1 MQLLD
6 SADLRAAELFFH
18 VFAHV
23 EGTGQLPAS
32 VHSSEYV
39 AWARAQLG
47 DPEQRTLG
55 EDARLLAHAFPT
67 HAALAEVQGLGRL
80 FKSLERAEAVG
91 ARPLAELAESEVDD
105 ARALSHLRGLGAP
118 GELAFCAF
126 MLELIHFVQLP
137 APPPPPPEL
146 MVLLSSLVPL
156 APVLAEAR
164 VGCVRS
170 LHLRGRVWGN
180 EIWVGHPGAQVAPTL
195 EHAAWQ
201 AAHEATVVAIAKR
214 RPELA
219 EREVEAEA
227 AAELTRTA
235 FAHGMQDAHRRW
247 LETVLALG
255 L

>member
-23 EGTGQLPAS
+23 GDTRQLPAS
-32 VHSSEYV
+32 VHSPEYV
-39 AWARAQLG
+39 TWARAELG
-47 DPEQRTLG
+47 DPEQRTLA
-55 EDARLLAHAFPT
+55 EDARLLGDAFPT
-67 HAALAEVQGLGRL
+67 HAALAEVQGLARL
-80 FKSLERAEAVG
+80 FGSLERVEAVG
-91 ARPLAELAESEVDD
+91 ARPLAELAASDVDD
-105 ARALSHLRGLGAP
+105 AKALSHLRGLGAP

-137 APPPPPPEL
+137 TPPPAPPEL
-146 MVLLSSLVPL
+146 ATLLISLVPV
-156 APVLAEAR
+156 APGLQESR

-170 LHLRGRVWGN
+170 LHLRGRVWGT
-180 EIWVGHPGAQVAPTL
+180 EIWVGHPGAKVAPTL

-201 AAHEATVVAIAKR
+201 AAHEATVVAIGTR
-214 RPELA
+214 RPELG
-219 EREVEAEA
+219 EREVEAAA
-227 AAELTRTA
+227 AAELTRAA

-247 LETVLALG
+247 FEAVVALG